1 MYDCRVERKEEGYA
15 FLKLP
20 QFPKDVF
27 ASRAESDPTEWER
40 LYTGAKGKCALAF
53 SRRGTRAISVRLSS

>member
-1 MYDCRVERKEEGYA
+1 MYYCRVERKEEGYA

-27 ASRAESDPTEWER
+27 ASRAESNLAEWGK
-40 LYTGAKGKCALAF
+40 LYAGANAKCALAF
-53 SRRGTRAISVRLSS
+53 SRRGPRGISVSLSS